1 MFFLQYVLFAKR
13 PCKYVY
19 NKEKKRNAEKLKKVE
34 TFTAGRLLEAARLIK
49 ERHDILIHLE
59 GAGRDLPAIKPRYHH
74 SCCMDLTRFLSKP
87 HKEAAVNTLPYEK
100 AYDTFCTSIVVP
112 KIIEAKKILLLTS
125 LRKSFIKIIKEV
137 EGVDTSYRSADL
149 KNRLAK
155 SFPQLQFTLA
165 RPLGYV
171 VYSGA
176 VNSASDLLK
185 SAFDEMSSDQD
196 SQESHD
202 GVQADYTSP
211 TTTKTEHE
219 VLRTN
224 YMSAKIVMSAVENSV
239 SKFSTPWPPTAKNL
253 NVDIAKSLVPHQLF
267 NWIAWTTGL
276 NDDPQADTYA
286 TVETTEEKKI
296 LSIAQKY
303 YVSPCKR

>member
-1 MFFLQYVLFAKR
+1 
-13 PCKYVY
+13 
-19 NKEKKRNAEKLKKVE
+19 
-34 TFTAGRLLEAARLIK
+34 
-49 ERHDILIHLE
+49 
-59 GAGRDLPAIKPRYHH
+59 
-74 SCCMDLTRFLSKP
+74 MDLTRFLSKP

-125 LRKSFIKIIKEV
+125 LRKSFIKIVKEV
-137 EGVDTSYRSADL
+137 EGVDTSYRSANL

-176 VNSASDLLK
+176 VKASNLVK

-196 SQESHD
+196 SQESQESHD

-211 TTTKTEHE
+211 TTTKTDYE

-224 YMSAKIVMSAVENSV
+224 YMSAKIVE
-239 SKFSTPWPPTAKNL
+239 
-253 NVDIAKSLVPHQLF
+253 
-267 NWIAWTTGL
+267 
-276 NDDPQADTYA
+276 
-286 TVETTEEKKI
+286 
-296 LSIAQKY
+296 
-303 YVSPCKR
+303 CC